1 MSKDKNRS
9 SHNQSHKAHRNGFY
23 KPKKTAYMSAAG
35 INVKVAQNTK
45 AQRKYALGK
54 KLEAKK
60 AAKKE

>member
-23 KPKKTAYMSAAG
+23 KPKKSAYMSTKG
-35 INVKVAQNTK
+35 MNVQVLKNTK
-45 AQRKYALGK
+45 AQRKFALAK

-60 AAKKE
+60 AANKE